1 MQHVT
6 VTQAEWTAY
15 SKTTYCK
22 SKVVLLVQVPE
33 HKLGSLGSVAQE
45 SLHQTSHPVEDS
57 KAMFGPQNQDGEDE
71 LKG

>member
-22 SKVVLLVQVPE
+22 SKVVLLIQVPE
-33 HKLGSLGSVAQE
+33 YKLGSLGGLAQE
-45 SLHQTSHPVEDS
+45 SLRQTTHPLEDS

-71 LKG
+71 LEG